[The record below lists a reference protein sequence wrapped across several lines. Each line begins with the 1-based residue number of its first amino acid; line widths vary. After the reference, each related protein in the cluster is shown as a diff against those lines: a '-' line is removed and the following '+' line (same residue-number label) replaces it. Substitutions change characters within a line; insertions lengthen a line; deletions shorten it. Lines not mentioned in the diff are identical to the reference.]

1 MKRSLFS
8 VLIFLRETL
17 VPKVRVYIQLLS
29 MFSAYYQTSLPYHVN
44 GIDSN
49 DTLYAGDKDY
59 LNELQ
64 ALINKVLEDV
74 LEALTKLK
82 EEKEESLQK
91 AQAKLSF
98 DLFNAVISLAEL
110 NGKSATLAVN
120 LYALAKGN
128 VDAGYLNSSVN
139 YLKSKDSP
147 LVKELVKKLASM

>member
-1 MKRSLFS
+1 
-8 VLIFLRETL
+8 
-17 VPKVRVYIQLLS
+17 